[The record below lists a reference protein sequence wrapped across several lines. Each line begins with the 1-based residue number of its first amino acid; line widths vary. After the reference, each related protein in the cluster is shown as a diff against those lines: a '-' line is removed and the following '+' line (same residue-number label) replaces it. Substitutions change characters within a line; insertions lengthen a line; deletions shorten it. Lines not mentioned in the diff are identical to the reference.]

1 MKKVVAILFFVYTRP
16 MFNSDEGKV
25 KMKLGLTKEGYAEY
39 VWTTPDRYEIT
50 QSQVE
55 DIRDIVKEATGTT
68 MSHKDI
74 LRMVDLF
81 KSFSNDDFKV

>member
-1 MKKVVAILFFVYTRP
+1 
-16 MFNSDEGKV
+16 
-25 KMKLGLTKEGYAEY
+25 MKLGISKEGYAEY

-50 QSQVE
+50 QSQIE
-55 DIRDIVKEATGTT
+55 DIRDLVKEATGTN

-81 KSFSNDDFKV
+81 KCMATDDFKV

>member
-1 MKKVVAILFFVYTRP
+1 
-16 MFNSDEGKV
+16 
-25 KMKLGLTKEGYAEY
+25 MKLGIDKEGYAEY

-55 DIRDIVKEATGTT
+55 DIRDIVKEATGIV
-68 MSHKDI
+68 MPHKDI

-81 KSFSNDDFKV
+81 KSFANNDFPV

>member
-1 MKKVVAILFFVYTRP
+1 
-16 MFNSDEGKV
+16 
-25 KMKLGLTKEGYAEY
+25 MKLGISKEGYAEY

-50 QSQVE
+50 QSQIE
-55 DIRDIVKEATGTT
+55 DIRDLVKEATGTN

-81 KSFSNDDFKV
+81 KSMATDDFKV

>member
-1 MKKVVAILFFVYTRP
+1 
-16 MFNSDEGKV
+16 
-25 KMKLGLTKEGYAEY
+25 MKLGITKEGYADY

-55 DIRDIVKEATGTT
+55 EIRDIVKDATGTV
-68 MSHKDI
+68 MPFNDV

-81 KSFSNDDFKV
+81 KRFEQDDFKV